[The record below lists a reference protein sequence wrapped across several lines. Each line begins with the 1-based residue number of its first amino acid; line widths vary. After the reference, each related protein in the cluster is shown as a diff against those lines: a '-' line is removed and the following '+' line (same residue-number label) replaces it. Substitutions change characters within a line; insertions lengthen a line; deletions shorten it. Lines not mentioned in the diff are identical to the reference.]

1 MSRLDIRGQDGD
13 GAAPQLVA
21 AFAGC
26 DEHQVRPARELLDS
40 PDSSRSRERL
50 AFTSEA
56 IENMPVGWQ
65 VRVTYTFHAPDV
77 VEEVCE
83 LAEWGKPFALYSRAR
98 LGRIAVHTSMTT
110 DVQRSGSSG
119 SRMRELWRM
128 RRGDRLLTAVLYW
141 RGPGI
146 ELRIEPQP
154 AEGPAAVV
162 HSRLEVS
169 NIAALEL
176 DGEGVR
182 HRLRDSGWVDIVT

>member
-1 MSRLDIRGQDGD
+1 
-13 GAAPQLVA
+13 
-21 AFAGC
+21 
-26 DEHQVRPARELLDS
+26 
-40 PDSSRSRERL
+40 
-50 AFTSEA
+50 
-56 IENMPVGWQ
+56 MPVGWQ

-154 AEGPAAVV
+154 AEGPAAVI